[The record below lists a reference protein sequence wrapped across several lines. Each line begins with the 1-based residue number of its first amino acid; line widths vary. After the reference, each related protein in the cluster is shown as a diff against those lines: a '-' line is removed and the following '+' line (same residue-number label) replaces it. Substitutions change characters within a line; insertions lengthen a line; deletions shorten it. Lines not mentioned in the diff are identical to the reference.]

1 MSNMTTMDNV
11 IPRTDIVKSAARLG
25 AEIKNIRL
33 SDELSDEVIC
43 AISQLLLE
51 HKVIFFRDQRHLD
64 DAEQQRFAVRLGSLT
79 PRTIKGTLTP
89 DGGGGRADQMHM
101 DVSFGEACPKISVLR
116 GVVIP
121 PDGDAMVWSSTAAA
135 YLDLPEPLRML
146 ADNLWAVHCSTYDCA
161 ATKRAIEAD
170 TRQFDDVF
178 TGTIYEIARPV
189 VRVHPETGER
199 LLVLG
204 HSVQNFVGLDKYSSQ
219 KLFER
224 LQSYLTSRE
233 NTVRWSWKS
242 GDVVIWDNRATERYA
257 IKGASDRGRV
267 ERRTAIGGDV
277 PLSIAGPRSLARTSQ
292 SRMRPRLPSLGHS
305 SGIAIEGSDVKW
317 PSSRLRARNET
328 LRSCCVHTLFCCLD
342 IREVARLKRKWVR
355 IEATGHQIIGTSH
368 VRLRNHRPL
377 ACSSE

>member
-1 MSNMTTMDNV
+1 MSLATEYRAALFRRHDSESMIMSNMTTMDNV
-11 IPRTDIVKSAARLG
+11 IPRTNIVKSAARLG

-51 HKVIFFRDQRHLD
+51 HKVIFFRDQGHLD
-64 DAEQQRFAVRLGSLT
+64 DAEQQRFAVRLGLLT
-79 PRTIKGTLTP
+79 PRPIKGTSTTP
-89 DGGGGRADQMHM
+89 DGGGGRADKMHM

-146 ADNLWAVHCSTYDCA
+146 ADNLWAVHCSAYDCT

-204 HSVQNFVGLDKYSSQ
+204 HSVQNFVGLEKYASQ
-219 KLFER
+219 KLFDR
-224 LQSYLTSRE
+224 LRSYLIAPE
-233 NTVRWSWKS
+233 NTVSWSWKP
-242 GDVVIWDNRATERYA
+242 GDVVIWDNRATERH
-257 IKGASDRGRV
+257 ASDRDRIS
-267 ERRTAIGGDV
+267 RRMPSDDNA
-277 PLSIAGPRSLARTSQ
+277 PLSIAGPR
-292 SRMRPRLPSLGHS
+292 
-305 SGIAIEGSDVKW
+305 
-317 PSSRLRARNET
+317 
-328 LRSCCVHTLFCCLD
+328 
-342 IREVARLKRKWVR
+342 EVARTKPKPQAAR
-355 IEATGHQIIGTSH
+355 A
-368 VRLRNHRPL
+368 
-377 ACSSE
+377 A